1 MPAKLTTTIKNIEI
15 KLDNPTNRQIIRDFY
30 EYLQNIDTSEN
41 YQNGL
46 LKVLIRYTEY
56 LGEKTTFY
64 QVQEKEQILDFPDS
78 KRKIEKED
86 SDKKWITTWNDYL
99 WRLKYFYRRLYN
111 ARDQVINTKSY
122 DTLDNT
128 RLLST

>member
-1 MPAKLTTTIKNIEI
+1 M
-15 KLDNPTNRQIIRDFY
+15 
-30 EYLQNIDTSEN
+30 
-41 YQNGL
+41 
-46 LKVLIRYTEY
+46 IRYTEY

-99 WRLKYFYRRLYN
+99 WRVKYFYRMLYN
-111 ARDQVINTKSY
+111 ARDQVINAKSY
-122 DTLDNT
+122 DT
-128 RLLST
+128 